1 MGPSCPSCLLSRP
14 DYHICYIRH
23 KASFCLNKRQQNSEQ
38 NIIFSNMADDEVASN
53 SEVFDDVDSD
63 PGSIIN
69 NVVESCSK
77 ILIPS
82 MAQPSMNRPH
92 NEEEVNTTD
101 AIFHTDHDDEGINT
115 KSDEESSLEDQNTDD
130 VVNNIKRGSPL
141 LEDKQRISGHSPRV
155 VRWTLDTMAAAMDAV
170 FAGEMTTTNASR
182 KFGIP
187 RTTLLDRLSMKV
199 KRQHLDC
206 PGSFPLNA
214 DNDAKVV
221 DFILANQNLD
231 KQTLIKGLLSLGE
244 ELASMQG
251 RPFNGPLNSRKWL
264 KLFVQKHPNLNV
276 FSYSRSRAPSS
287 RSVSFSGT
295 SSHARLQ
302 SSSISNDNTVLIPQ
316 QILHIQHDPLAQ
328 LQSEHGT
335 EQDSPT
341 LPDNDNVFDSL
352 ESSLAKQGVRAIEQK
367 LGAEQLSYFN
377 YRYMNKNLERGYE
390 LWKLCKI
397 KTDAG
402 DNLSTFALSG
412 VEEGLVEEHL
422 KYFRFRY
429 DNTEL
434 EEGYKL
440 WAVLREKMHE

>member
-1 MGPSCPSCLLSRP
+1 M
-14 DYHICYIRH
+14 
-23 KASFCLNKRQQNSEQ
+23 F
-38 NIIFSNMADDEVASN
+38 
-53 SEVFDDVDSD
+53 
-63 PGSIIN
+63 
-69 NVVESCSK
+69 
-77 ILIPS
+77 
-82 MAQPSMNRPH
+82 
-92 NEEEVNTTD
+92 
-101 AIFHTDHDDEGINT
+101 
-115 KSDEESSLEDQNTDD
+115 
-130 VVNNIKRGSPL
+130 
-141 LEDKQRISGHSPRV
+141 
-155 VRWTLDTMAAAMDAV
+155 
-170 FAGEMTTTNASR
+170 
-182 KFGIP
+182 
-187 RTTLLDRLSMKV
+187 
-199 KRQHLDC
+199 
-206 PGSFPLNA
+206 
-214 DNDAKVV
+214 
-221 DFILANQNLD
+221 
-231 KQTLIKGLLSLGE
+231 
-244 ELASMQG
+244 
-251 RPFNGPLNSRKWL
+251 
-264 KLFVQKHPNLNV
+264 

-328 LQSEHGT
+328 LQTEHGT